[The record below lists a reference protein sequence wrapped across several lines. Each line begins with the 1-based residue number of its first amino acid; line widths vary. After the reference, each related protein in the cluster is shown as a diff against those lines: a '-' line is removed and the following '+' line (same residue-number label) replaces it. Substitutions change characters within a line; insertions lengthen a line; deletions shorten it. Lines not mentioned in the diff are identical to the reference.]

1 MLMGRWITD
10 SAIGAMTDVVLIF
23 PGSNTLNYQMKD
35 SDGDDVAKMDPVSL
49 FVFDE
54 EGTIAANSRK
64 VELPMAVNR
73 CSFMMMTDDDG
84 MMMSQLMCNGA
95 EIGSFEATAGVF
107 QIHNTAVMVTAA
119 DGTYGEKTGGV
130 LTGADNLTG
139 DGKEYT
145 GYNLEGLNATVT
157 PDSDTDMTDPLPAN
171 GPTDAQPR
179 ADDPG
184 PIRDSLAA
192 IGLVMSV
199 FNVDGGDGMAVYDQM
214 VPIWHTDE

>member
-107 QIHNTAVMVTAA
+107 QVYNRKPVVNNDGTIATNAA
-119 DGTYGEKTGGV
+119 DGT
-130 LTGADNLTG
+130 
-139 DGKEYT
+139 EYD
-145 GYNLEGLNATVT
+145 GYNLEGLNLNPGTESGQDNDFDDEGEEA
-157 PDSDTDMTDPLPAN
+157 P
-171 GPTDAQPR
+171 PTRNTIP
-179 ADDPG
+179 
-184 PIRDSLAA
+184 A

-214 VPIWHTDE
+214 VPIWHTGE

>member
-73 CSFMMMTDDDG
+73 CSFRMMMDDDG
-84 MMMSQLMCNGA
+84 PCPRHRNRIAAAGDEKLGA
-95 EIGSFEATAGVF
+95 RWCRGRDGAGRLSGPLK
-107 QIHNTAVMVTAA
+107 QRRCQAVVVGGMVLAA
-119 DGTYGEKTGGV
+119 
-130 LTGADNLTG
+130 
-139 DGKEYT
+139 
-145 GYNLEGLNATVT
+145 
-157 PDSDTDMTDPLPAN
+157 
-171 GPTDAQPR
+171 
-179 ADDPG
+179 
-184 PIRDSLAA
+184 SLAR
-192 IGLVMSV
+192 
-199 FNVDGGDGMAVYDQM
+199 AV
-214 VPIWHTDE
+214 VKLFP